1 MKPERTDLVALLGQ
15 IREEHA
21 GKYRTKKQ
29 RLVFKPTYEKV
40 YCHIDA
46 DQIRMAIENL
56 LDNAHKYTG
65 AHKTVKIE
73 LKRKRS
79 GVIIS
84 ITDQGIG
91 IPPQDVHKI
100 FDLFSRIDNPSV
112 LQQDGTGIGLYWA
125 KKIVSLHYGTIAVSS
140 EHKKGTTFTIELP
153 YKALE
158 V

>member
-1 MKPERTDLVALLGQ
+1 
-15 IREEHA
+15 
-21 GKYRTKKQ
+21 
-29 RLVFKPTYEKV
+29 
-40 YCHIDA
+40 
-46 DQIRMAIENL
+46 
-56 LDNAHKYTG
+56 
-65 AHKTVKIE
+65 VKIE

-79 GVIIS
+79 GALIS

-125 KKIVSLHYGTIAVSS
+125 KKIVSLHHGTIAVSS

-158 V
+158 A